1 MAKSL
6 EYYRKLPTSYDLLV
20 YSPIL
25 AKWAKAKY
33 PPQTQQLAFIQP
45 IHLSKLVPT
54 PAFDFPLYPI
64 VSHHILFEYYHVLYV
79 SLYPFLLCS
88 VPFIYIIYNNIYI
101 YIYIYLLYYILYY
114 IP

>member
-88 VPFIYIIYNNIYI
+88 VLLFILYNIYI
-101 YIYIYLLYYILYY
+101 FIVLHIVLHSVE
-114 IP
+114 